1 MESDVP
7 RPSDDALERL
17 RRAQWSERD
26 PDGRAFAAIAEAHR
40 LRGELHL
47 AKTVAQEGVARLPE
61 FSSGHVVVGLVH
73 RALQSPVEAD
83 VAFRRVLELDPE
95 NTVALKSLGEL
106 AEERDSHAEAAEYF
120 RQLQLLDPT
129 AMDPP
134 AAGDSSDGEVVEV
147 DGAVAAAGLAAAAMD
162 TSESADTEASS
173 VRIEDLAP
181 EEGSFEFSVAD
192 LDDVFKMQDQDGD
205 GVTVAPVELPEG
217 EALDTEEADARDR
230 GAAPEWSWSPAPEA
244 DLDAEAAEI
253 SVRDLA
259 PDPPATPVSDL
270 APEVETVPVAD
281 LAPEAAPVPVSEL
294 APEAPPVQIGDL
306 APEHEAEDGAPGSGT
321 AEPAEA
327 ESSEASARMES
338 AGRIEATMAVH
349 VDDLAPT
356 REAEVDVDPP
366 GLPVSDLAPSPPE
379 DAAPEDVIT
388 PLGALADS
396 PAPSSEDTAG
406 DEVAEEE
413 PPPEDDFQAWL
424 ERNSL

>member
-1 MESDVP
+1 M
-7 RPSDDALERL
+7 
-17 RRAQWSERD
+17 
-26 PDGRAFAAIAEAHR
+26 
-40 LRGELHL
+40 
-47 AKTVAQEGVARLPE
+47 
-61 FSSGHVVVGLVH
+61 
-73 RALQSPVEAD
+73 
-83 VAFRRVLELDPE
+83 AFRRVLELDPE

-134 AAGDSSDGEVVEV
+134 AAGDSSDGEVVEI
-147 DGAVAAAGLAAAAMD
+147 DGAVAGAAGLGAAAMD

-205 GVTVAPVELPEG
+205 DVTVAPVELPEG
-217 EALDTEEADARDR
+217 EALDTEEADAQDR

-244 DLDAEAAEI
+244 DLDAQAAEV

-294 APEAPPVQIGDL
+294 APEAPSVQIGDL

-321 AEPAEA
+321 AEAAEA
-327 ESSEASARMES
+327 ESSEATARMEA

-349 VDDLAPT
+349 VDDLAPP

-396 PAPSSEDTAG
+396 PAPSSQEAAG
-406 DEVAEEE
+406 DETAEEGE
-413 PPPEDDFQAWL
+413 PPAEDDFQAWL